1 VQGSCRLQAADLTV
15 RAAQK
20 LLCQA
25 RLVVLQFTGDGAHW
39 YCDCTVQGVLH
50 ILFRGTYTA
59 LAAAGAFDVFGLVNA
74 VTDTVRRLS
83 STLLPG
89 PLGGQRSSVKGLFRS
104 NGFFGYADER
114 EAQVSHTQLGPL
126 PWRCH
131 HRAGQSTILFITHYC
146 HLTKHNPQ
154 RLWLVLFPM
163 FTSRQ
168 LAW

>member
-1 VQGSCRLQAADLTV
+1 LQAADLNV

-25 RLVVLQFTGDGAHW
+25 RSVVRQFTGDSAQW
-39 YCDCTVQGVLH
+39 YCNCTVQGVLH

-83 STLLPG
+83 SSLLPR

-126 PWRCH
+126 PWCSH
-131 HRAGQSTILFITHYC
+131 HRAGQPTILSITHYC
-146 HLTKHNPQ
+146 HLIEHHPQ
-154 RLWLVLFPM
+154 RLWLVLLPM
-163 FTSRQ
+163 FTSWQ
-168 LAW
+168 LVW